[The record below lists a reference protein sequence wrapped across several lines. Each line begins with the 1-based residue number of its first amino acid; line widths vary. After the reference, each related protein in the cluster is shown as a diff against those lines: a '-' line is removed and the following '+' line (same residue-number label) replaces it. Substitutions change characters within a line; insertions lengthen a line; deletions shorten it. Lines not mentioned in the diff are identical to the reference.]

1 MVEMTK
7 KDLKIEMENDVM
19 AGKRETLSQML
30 VELMKQKDQR
40 QKELTSRLEEM
51 EQTRNQEQDN
61 YWLIQ
66 YQKLLD
72 TKPKV

>member
-1 MVEMTK
+1 
-7 KDLKIEMENDVM
+7 MENDVM